1 MLANVF
7 TKTTR
12 DWWKAM
18 AIAAGTLGVLFFMG
32 MSVYKDIDLSVYTNL
47 PEAFRS
53 LFGIPENADVG
64 ALAYGAIYSGYG
76 ALTLAAVVLVLGAA
90 SIAGEERKGTLG
102 LLLANPKSRTS
113 ILVSKAGALILVTAL
128 GALLLW
134 AVGRAAPAIFDVSV
148 SGIHVEEL
156 VIAMSVNA
164 LFYGA
169 LALAVGGWTGKR
181 GLASGV
187 SAGVMAL
194 SFVAVGLLPLIGSLE
209 GLTKAFP
216 WYYFTASNPH
226 LNGINWAHLS
236 VLLTGIVVFAAVAVV
251 GVNRRDLRSQSVG
264 VTLTDRLRA
273 NPLTRRAAD
282 LVAGTARVSSIWMKT
297 FSEYQGL
304 VLIDAALM
312 FAFMGLMIGPMYNF
326 IDEALISMQASFPEE
341 LLALFGGGD
350 MSTPEGFYQI
360 ETFGLMAPIAVMVVT
375 VAIGGRALAAEEAN
389 RTMGLLLANP
399 IGRSTVLLEKT
410 AAMVLGAFVVGIATF
425 AGVVGGSWI
434 GGLGMSVINIAATTL
449 LVTLL
454 GLLFGTLAL
463 ALGAAT
469 GRVAAAI
476 WGAVALAF
484 VFFLIDGLLPFTETL
499 AGWARISPFY
509 YYLSSDPLLN
519 GMHWGHAAVLAGLT
533 VVFVAVAVPL
543 FQRRD
548 LRQTG

>member
-12 DWWKAM
+12 DWWKGM

-47 PEAFRS
+47 PEVFRS
-53 LFGIPENADVG
+53 LFGIPDTADVG
-64 ALAYGAIYSGYG
+64 SLAYGVIYSGYG

-102 LLLANPKSRTS
+102 LLLANPTSRTS
-113 ILVSKAGALILVTAL
+113 ILVSKAGALVLVTAI
-128 GALLLW
+128 GAVVLW
-134 AVGRAAPAIFDVSV
+134 AVGRGAPAVFDVSV
-148 SGIHVEEL
+148 AGIHVEEL

-169 LALAVGGWTGKR
+169 LAMAVGAWTGNR

-187 SAGVMAL
+187 TAGVMVV
-194 SFVAVGLLPLIGSLE
+194 SFVAVGLLPLIGSLD
-209 GLTKAFP
+209 GLTRAFP
-216 WYYFTASNPH
+216 WYYFAAGDPH

-236 VLLTGIVVFAAVAVV
+236 VLLAGIAVFAGVAVV
-251 GVNRRDLRSQSVG
+251 GVNRRDVTSQSVG

-273 NPLTRRAAD
+273 NPMTRRAAD
-282 LVAGTARVSSIWMKT
+282 LLAGRARVSSVWMKT

-312 FAFMGLMIGPMYNF
+312 FAVMGLMIGPMYNF
-326 IDEALISMQASFPEE
+326 IDEALISMQQSFPEE

-399 IGRSTVLLEKT
+399 IGRSTILLQKT
-410 AAMVLGAFVVGIATF
+410 FAMVLGALVVGVATF

-434 GGLGMSVINIAATTL
+434 GGLGMSVANIAATSL
-449 LVTLL
+449 LVTLV
-454 GLLFGTLAL
+454 GLLFGAFAL
-463 ALGAAT
+463 VLGAAT
-469 GRVAAAI
+469 GRVTVAI
-476 WGAVALAF
+476 WAAVAVAF
-484 VFFLIDGLLPFTETL
+484 ACYLIDGLVPFSEL
-499 AGWARISPFY
+499 AGWERISPFS

-519 GMHWGHAAVLAGLT
+519 GMPWGHAAVLAAATL
-533 VVFVAVAVPL
+533 ALAALAIPL
-543 FQRRD
+543 FSRRD
-548 LRQTG
+548 LRQAGE